1 MHLATT
7 DETTHKSNQT
17 QVSNHPLDNIK
28 AVIKEPLE
36 KVHKVYSDRLRS
48 SVALLQEVNDYVS
61 GNNGKELRTILVLLS
76 AGAAT
81 GSGQSITESTI
92 KCAAAMEMLHNA
104 SLMHDD
110 VVDEASERRGNPSV
124 RQRWNNKLA
133 VLCGD
138 YYLAQVM
145 RLLKE
150 IDDKQAFDTVNR
162 TVTEMSE
169 GEVLQQQYI
178 AEGRI
183 DDKTYYEIL
192 RRKTASLMQACCE
205 LGDTRMKDFGAH
217 YGMVFQLWDDLN
229 DYAEDATLPKPSQEE
244 LLAKKR
250 EQIAEAKKELA
261 PLPPSKY
268 KDAITELIEIL
279 N

>member
-1 MHLATT
+1 MSEQAL
-7 DETTHKSNQT
+7 DKIKS
-17 QVSNHPLDNIK
+17 
-28 AVIKEPLE
+28 VISEPLQ
-36 KVHKVYSDRLRS
+36 KVRREYEQHLYSG
-48 SVALLQEVNDYVS
+48 VPLLQEVNDYVS
-61 GNNGKELRTILVLLS
+61 DHKGKELRTILVLLS
-76 AGAAT
+76 ACAA
-81 GSGQSITESTI
+81 SGKAESITPATI
-92 KCAAAMEMLHNA
+92 KSAAAMEMLHNA

-110 VVDEASERRGNPSV
+110 VVDEAAERRGNPSV

-145 RLLKE
+145 RLLQE
-150 IDDKQAFDTVNR
+150 IDDKKAFNIVNR
-162 TVTEMSE
+162 TVIEMSE

-205 LGDTRMKDFGAH
+205 LGDPRMKDFGAH
-217 YGMVFQLWDDLN
+217 YGMAFQLWDDLN

-244 LLAKKR
+244 LLTKKR
-250 EQIAEAKKELA
+250 EQIAEAQKELV
-261 PLPPSKY
+261 PLPSSKY

>member
-1 MHLATT
+1 M
-7 DETTHKSNQT
+7 
-17 QVSNHPLDNIK
+17 SNHPLDNIK

-124 RQRWNNKLA
+124 KQRWNNKLA
-133 VLCGD
+133 VLCG
-138 YYLAQVM
+138 A
-145 RLLKE
+145 
-150 IDDKQAFDTVNR
+150 
-162 TVTEMSE
+162 
-169 GEVLQQQYI
+169 
-178 AEGRI
+178 
-183 DDKTYYEIL
+183 YYEIL
-192 RRKTASLMQACCE
+192 RRKTASLMEACCE
-205 LGDTRMKDFGAH
+205 LGNPAMKNFGKH
-217 YGMVFQLWDDLN
+217 YGMAFQLWDDLN
-229 DYAEDATLPKPSQEE
+229 DYAEDPSIPKPPIEE
-244 LLAKKR
+244 LEQKKALHIAAAK
-250 EQIAEAKKELA
+250 EALA
-261 PLPPSKY
+261 PLPPSQY
-268 KDAITELIEIL
+268 KDAISTLLTIL

>member
-1 MHLATT
+1 MP
-7 DETTHKSNQT
+7 
-17 QVSNHPLDNIK
+17 NHQLDNIK

-36 KVHKVYSDRLRS
+36 KVHKVYTDRLHS

-61 GNNGKELRTILVLLS
+61 GNGGKELRTILLLLS
-76 AGAAT
+76 AASAT
-81 GSGQSITESTI
+81 GSGQSITDTTI

-110 VVDEASERRGNPSV
+110 VVDEACERRGKLSV

-178 AEGRI
+178 ATGRL
-183 DDKTYYEIL
+183 DRDTYYEIL
-192 RRKTASLMQACCE
+192 RRKTASLMEACCE
-205 LGDTRMKDFGAH
+205 LGNPAMKNFGKH
-217 YGMVFQLWDDLN
+217 YGMAFQLWDDLN
-229 DYAEDATLPKPSQEE
+229 DYTEDSSIPKPPIDE
-244 LLAKKR
+244 LVQKKDLHIAAAK
-250 EQIAEAKKELA
+250 EALSH
-261 PLPPSKY
+261 LPPSHY
-268 KDAITELIEIL
+268 KDAITSLIEIL
-279 N
+279 NN

>member
-1 MHLATT
+1 MT
-7 DETTHKSNQT
+7 NN
-17 QVSNHPLDNIK
+17 VLDNIK
-28 AVIKEPLE
+28 SVISEPLE
-36 KVHKVYSDRLRS
+36 RVHKVYSTRLHS
-48 SVALLQEVNDYVS
+48 SVALLQEVNDYVT

-76 AGAAT
+76 ASAPT
-81 GSGQSITESTI
+81 GTEQSITENTI

-110 VVDEASERRGNPSV
+110 VVDETSERRGNPSV

-178 AEGRI
+178 ATGRL
-183 DDKTYYEIL
+183 DRDTYYEIL
-192 RRKTASLMQACCE
+192 RRKTASLMEACCE
-205 LGDTRMKDFGAH
+205 LGNPAMKNFGKH
-217 YGMVFQLWDDLN
+217 YGMAFQLWDDLN
-229 DYAEDATLPKPSQEE
+229 DYAEDPSIPKPPIEE
-244 LLAKKR
+244 LEQKKALHIAAAK
-250 EQIAEAKKELA
+250 EALT
-261 PLPPSKY
+261 PLPPSQY
-268 KDAITELIEIL
+268 KDAISTLLTIL